1 MSVRY
6 HISPKTGNPNICRAK
21 TAESCPISKN
31 DDGVVEHFE
40 TKEEARDAYER
51 HMEEK
56 AKTEAAAEKLRKEKI
71 REERKKAAEKNWPS
85 PTDEAVEAYRDQG
98 FVVEPH
104 YKSLTNITRKQADG
118 YSATI
123 QSMAGSVQ
131 AIYGTDDGMFEHYM
145 RFGDLEGNDKI
156 VFQDY
161 ATKLEED
168 EAKKHLEQLENAL
181 KNSNK
186 FVKDINQTA
195 SNAQMLYGHP
205 EKRLEGRSYYPE
217 ASPVDDTLN
226 DDVRVLEVQTERDW
240 FPDQVRHTYHG
251 EHFNLYVEEDDNGD
265 FNVEVNMTSMS
276 KTDDVNEFK
285 NRIYELRNIMATVYD
300 LKKNG

>member
-1 MSVRY
+1 MPNRY

-21 TAESCPISKN
+21 TPESCPVSQN
-31 DDGVVEHFE
+31 SEGVVEHFDN
-40 TKEEARDAYER
+40 KEDARKAFEK

-56 AKTEAAAEKLRKEKI
+56 SRAQAEAEKIRREKI
-71 REERKKAAEKNWPS
+71 REERRIAAEKNWGS
-85 PTDEAVEAYRDQG
+85 PTEDAVKAYEAQG
-98 FVVEPH
+98 FVIEPA
-104 YKSLTNITRKQADG
+104 YKSLSNITRKQSDG
-118 YSATI
+118 YSATV

-145 RFGDLEGNDKI
+145 RFGDLEGSDKI
-156 VFQDY
+156 IFQDY

-168 EAKKHLEQLENAL
+168 EAKKHLEKLENAL

-217 ASPVDDTLN
+217 ASPVDNSLS
-226 DDVRVLEVQTERDW
+226 DDIKVLDVQTERDW

-251 EHFNLYVEEDDNGD
+251 EHFNLYVTEEEDGKFD
-265 FNVEVNMTSMS
+265 VEVNMTSLS
-276 KTDDVNEFK
+276 KTDDVNDFK
-285 NRIYELRNIMATVYD
+285 NRIYELRNILATVDD
-300 LKKNG
+300 LKKHL

>member
-21 TAESCPISKN
+21 TVESCPISQS
-31 DDGVVEHFE
+31 DEGVVEHFDN
-40 TKEEARDAYER
+40 KEAARDAYEQ

-98 FVVEPH
+98 FVVDPT
-104 YKSLTNITRKQADG
+104 YKSLMNITRKQSNG
-118 YSATI
+118 YSATV
-123 QSMAGSVQ
+123 QFMAGSVQ
-131 AIYGTDDGMFEHYM
+131 ASYGTDDHMFEQYM
-145 RFGDLEGNDKI
+145 RFGDLEGSDKI

-161 ATKLEED
+161 ATRLEED
-168 EAKKHLEQLENAL
+168 GAKKHLEQLENAL

-226 DDVRVLEVQTERDW
+226 DDVKVLEVRTERDW
-240 FPDQVRHTYHG
+240 WPDQVRHTYHG
-251 EHFNLYVEEDDNGD
+251 EHFNLYVEEEDNGD

-276 KTDDVNEFK
+276 KTDDVDKFK
-285 NRIYELRNIMATVYD
+285 NRIYELRNILATVDD
-300 LKKNG
+300 LKNG

>member
-21 TAESCPISKN
+21 TPESCPVSQN
-31 DDGVVEHFE
+31 TEGVVEHFE
-40 TKEEARDAYER
+40 SKADARKAFEK

-56 AKTEAAAEKLRKEKI
+56 SRAEAEAEKIRREKI

-85 PTDEAVEAYRDQG
+85 PTDKAVEAYRNQG
-98 FVVEPH
+98 FVVDPT
-104 YKSLTNITRKQADG
+104 YKSLMNITRKQSDG
-118 YSATI
+118 YSATV
-123 QSMAGSVQ
+123 QFMAGSAQ
-131 AIYGTDDGMFEHYM
+131 ASYGTDDHMFEQYM
-145 RFGDLEGNDKI
+145 RFGDLEGSDKI

-161 ATKLEED
+161 ATRLEED
-168 EAKKHLEQLENAL
+168 EAKKHLEKLENAL

-205 EKRLEGRSYYPE
+205 EKRLEGRSYYTE
-217 ASPVDDTLN
+217 AAPVDDTLN
-226 DDVRVLEVQTERDW
+226 DDVKVLEVRTERDW

-251 EHFNLYVEEDDNGD
+251 EHFNLYVEEEDNGD
-265 FNVEVNMTSMS
+265 FNVEVNMRSMS
-276 KTDDVNEFK
+276 KTDDVNDFK
-285 NRIYELRNIMATVYD
+285 NRIYELRNILATVD
-300 LKKNG
+300 ELKK